1 MTTRFQRA
9 RVGATDYNP
18 APVAVPGD
26 AIPPPQIDTGDKARL
41 IQNVRI
47 ADNVREL
54 AEEGR
59 SFTETVILTGNR
71 NNPWDEPL
79 APSVPVISFRV
90 PNARALW
97 VDRLGWRFTDPFMH
111 ELFSNNLEIHVNG
124 QRLPWYRDGG
134 VDVDPV
140 GPPVPVAGASLS
152 PVGFQYPF
160 GSIAEP
166 MPISTIYVDSGS
178 LFEVRLVGGGDYVG
192 VSVRVIG
199 RLRKVAGGMT

>member
-1 MTTRFQRA
+1 
-9 RVGATDYNP
+9 
-18 APVAVPGD
+18 VP
-26 AIPPPQIDTGDKARL
+26 K
-41 IQNVRI
+41 
-47 ADNVREL
+47 
-54 AEEGR
+54 
-59 SFTETVILTGNR
+59 
-71 NNPWDEPL
+71 
-79 APSVPVISFRV
+79 
-90 PNARALW
+90 ARALW